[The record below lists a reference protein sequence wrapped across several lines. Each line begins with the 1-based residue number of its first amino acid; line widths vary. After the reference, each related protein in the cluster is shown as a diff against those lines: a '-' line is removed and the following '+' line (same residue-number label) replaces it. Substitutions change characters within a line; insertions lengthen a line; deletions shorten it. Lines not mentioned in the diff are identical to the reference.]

1 MHVLNNN
8 IKYTSTILRRKSVK
22 KPHLWQWI
30 LNNKHIFLLMHGFM
44 LMFFFVQQHQY
55 KYYFTRARGKYIRHK
70 RVADDRLTFFPDDN
84 YNGKV
89 SLSMNIAS
97 FQNCFNLRLRWP
109 FLEYI
114 DLLKMKSSLFLDLV
128 IAENR

>member
-30 LNNKHIFLLMHGFM
+30 LNNKY
-44 LMFFFVQQHQY
+44 Q
-55 KYYFTRARGKYIRHK
+55 
-70 RVADDRLTFFPDDN
+70 RVADDRLTFFSNDN
-84 YNGKV
+84 HNGKV

-97 FQNCFNLRLRWP
+97 FQNFFNLLSRGALLLWL

-114 DLLKMKSSLFLDLV
+114 NLLKMKSSLFSLWV
-128 IAENR
+128 FFIAINDSFKNKL